1 MITTNLPSV
10 GNPNSPQNSYSSYGS
25 MTLGEAY
32 NRSQISQALVDSV
45 QSNTLGYG
53 NSGNYNFNLA
63 NWRNAESLNASMGN
77 SGQSRFIDWFSQ
89 PGSGKSRNFTVVQ
102 EEFNRKL
109 LAASEAYLNG
119 DKDAAIE
126 QFEAMGVTID
136 SKKDNTAQVREI
148 VNGIQLAQNQP
159 HTIKD
164 RNENY
169 AKMQQAYTDQL
180 KKIREENEENGLT
193 EVEGEKVA
201 GKKAPPSVLQRDG
214 VVYAQ
219 ASRQYQALT
228 QEALPSD
235 KRQYL
240 ANKIAE
246 LQEQGVDV
254 TKYQEI
260 YDRDKEF
267 DTDGS
272 KAFARVTSHA
282 QGELSSTINR
292 LKGNLPEK
300 EVMNKALAGD
310 PLFADVLK
318 QMRAVQVLGGYTDQT
333 AEGIQA
339 RVNNSFINN
348 GFAFKTKENQVA
360 VLATGDQQVEDAKE
374 VKGTTLRAGQEKV
387 VEQLKDGVI
396 VEIDGKQYRKTSSY
410 DSSTKLRTT
419 YVQEWNK
426 DSKAVEGAE
435 TAYFQKRS
443 EDGKLRGEL
452 VKVTLGGE
460 ADAQEKALKKAKEVA
475 LDKKKAL
482 EKVGSKKGEY
492 QASNDQGGTMPTKQG
507 FNWVSAAAGGAL
519 GAGIATGAVAAGV
532 AATVITAPISIP
544 TILAGSAIMAGS
556 AAIAGFAGSDKNQ
569 VKRSTPVP
577 KGPSASA
584 SAPATTTPVA
594 SAKAGSSA
602 STSQTTAQA
611 PKAKPETK
619 VVAKAKPASPASL
632 AQPA

>member
-1 MITTNLPSV
+1 
-10 GNPNSPQNSYSSYGS
+10 

-53 NSGNYNFNLA
+53 NLGNYNFNLA

-77 SGQSRFIDWFSQ
+77 SVQRRTWDAITSPLRGQT
-89 PGSGKSRNFTVVQ
+89 RNFTVVQ
-102 EEFNRKL
+102 EKFNREL
-109 LAASEAYLNG
+109 LAASQAYLNG
-119 DKDAAIE
+119 NKEAAIG

-169 AKMQQAYTDQL
+169 AKMQQAYTQEL
-180 KKIREENEENGLT
+180 QRISQENKNNGLT
-193 EVEGEKVA
+193 VVEGENDQ
-201 GKKAPPSVLQRDG
+201 PSVLQRDG

-235 KRQYL
+235 KRGYL
-240 ANKIAE
+240 AKKIAE

-254 TKYQEI
+254 TKYNEI
-260 YDRDKEF
+260 FARDREF
-267 DTDGS
+267 DNDGS

-282 QGELSSTINR
+282 QGELSSTISKLR
-292 LKGNLPEK
+292 GNLDEM
-300 EVMNKALAGD
+300 EVMNRALKGD

-374 VKGTTLRAGQEKV
+374 VKGTTIRAGQEKV

-443 EDGKLRGEL
+443 EDGKKRGEL

-475 LDKKKAL
+475 LDKKKTL
-482 EKVGSKKGEY
+482 KEVGSAKHDY
-492 QASNDQGGTMPTKQG
+492 QPSNSQGGTMPTKEG
-507 FNWVSAAAGGAL
+507 FNWGTVAASA
-519 GAGIATGAVAAGV
+519 GAGAATGAAIGGPPGAVIGTVVGGTVGLVAA
-532 AATVITAPISIP
+532 AT
-544 TILAGSAIMAGS
+544 G
-556 AAIAGFAGSDKNQ
+556 DKNQ

-577 KGPSASA
+577 KYSSASA
-584 SAPATTTPVA
+584 SAPATPTPAVPA
-594 SAKAGSSA
+594 TPAAKA
-602 STSQTTAQA
+602 
-611 PKAKPETK
+611 
-619 VVAKAKPASPASL
+619 
-632 AQPA
+632 

>member
-1 MITTNLPSV
+1 MTTLNPLSV
-10 GNPNSPQNSYSSYGS
+10 GNPNAPQNSYSSYGS

-45 QSNTLGYG
+45 QSNALGYR
-53 NSGNYNFNLA
+53 NWGNYNFNLA
-63 NWRNAESLNASMGN
+63 NWHNAEKLNASMGN
-77 SGQSRFIDWFSQ
+77 SVQRQWWDTITSPIR
-89 PGSGKSRNFTVVQ
+89 GKTRNFTVVQ

-109 LAASEAYLNG
+109 LAASQLYLNG
-119 DKDAAIE
+119 DKYDAIA

-180 KKIREENEENGLT
+180 KKIKQENEKNGLR
-193 EVEGEKVA
+193 EVEGEKVE
-201 GKKAPPSVLQRDG
+201 GEKAPPSVLERDG

-219 ASRQYQALT
+219 ASRQYQALK

-235 KRQYL
+235 KRMYL

-246 LQEQGVDV
+246 LKEQGVDV

-260 YDRDKEF
+260 YDRDKNF
-267 DTDGS
+267 DNDGS

-282 QGELSSTINR
+282 QGELSSTISKLR
-292 LKGNLPEK
+292 GNLDEM

-310 PLFADVLK
+310 PQFAEVLK

-360 VLATGDQQVEDAKE
+360 VLATGGQQVEDAKE

-396 VEIDGKQYRKTSSY
+396 VEIDGKQYRKRSSY

-426 DSKAVEGAE
+426 GSKAVEGAE

-443 EDGKLRGEL
+443 KDGKLRGEL

-460 ADAQEKALKKAKEVA
+460 ASEQKKALKKAKEVA
-475 LDKKKAL
+475 LDKKKTL
-482 EKVGSKKGEY
+482 EEGSAKHDY
-492 QASNDQGGTMPTKQG
+492 QPSNSQGGTMPTKQG
-507 FNWVSAAAGGAL
+507 FNWGSAAGGGAL
-519 GAGIATGAVAAGV
+519 GAGIASAAVAAVGG
-532 AATVITAPISIP
+532 AALLATAPVSVPIIAGGALV
-544 TILAGSAIMAGS
+544 TGGIAGSS
-556 AAIAGFAGSDKNQ
+556 GSDKNQ

-577 KGPSASA
+577 K
-584 SAPATTTPVA
+584 
-594 SAKAGSSA
+594 
-602 STSQTTAQA
+602 
-611 PKAKPETK
+611 
-619 VVAKAKPASPASL
+619 
-632 AQPA
+632 